1 MKIGERLR
9 EARVAAGLTQEIAA
23 EKMNVSRQTIS
34 NWETERTYPD
44 IISVIKMS
52 DIYSIS
58 LDELMK
64 GDPKMIKHLEE
75 SVDVVKSN
83 RRLISAIL
91 FNIVL
96 VIFLIIFGVWMP
108 YNSLFLCGVFCLM
121 VISTS
126 ILLYQIIKRL

>member
-9 EARVAAGLTQEIAA
+9 EARVVAGLTQESAA

-52 DIYSIS
+52 DIYFIS

-108 YNSLFLCGVFCLM
+108 YNSLFFCGVFCLM
-121 VISTS
+121 VIGTS